1 MKQIAQGA
9 EAVLYKT
16 KNSIVKDRFVKTYR
30 HPHIDS
36 QLRKFRTKREIKV
49 IQRLKQLNFPV
60 PGLIKIDNQKIE
72 MEFISGKKVRD
83 IFNKNYK
90 KLASEIG
97 RKLAVLHQNHIIHG
111 DLTTSNMILGNRKF
125 SSSENQDDFLLFNK
139 EIHFIDFGLS
149 FFSEKTED
157 KAVDLHLLDR
167 AFESKHFQV
176 YPSCFKLALKSY
188 QKHYPEAKKVISRLE
203 TVQSRGRNK
212 NK

>member
-9 EAVLYKT
+9 EAVLYQT
-16 KNSIVKDRFVKTYR
+16 ENSIVKDRFKKTYR
-30 HPHIDS
+30 HSHIDE
-36 QLRKFRTKREIKV
+36 QLRKFRTKREAKV
-49 IQRLKQLNFPV
+49 IEKLSQLNFPA
-60 PGLIKIDNQKIE
+60 PKLIKVDSQKIE
-72 MEFISGKKVRD
+72 MQFIKGDKVRD

-90 KLASEIG
+90 NLAEEIGQKLAI
-97 RKLAVLHQNHIIHG
+97 LHQNHIIHG
-111 DLTTSNMILGNRKF
+111 DLTTSNMILGNRRF
-125 SSSENQDDFLLFNK
+125 PSSENQDDFLLFNK

-167 AFESKHFQV
+167 ALESKHFQV
-176 YPSCFKLALKSY
+176 YPSCFQIALKSY
-188 QKHYPEAKKVISRLE
+188 QKHYPEAKQVLSRLE

>member
-9 EAVLYKT
+9 EAVLYKAG
-16 KNSIVKDRFVKTYR
+16 NSVVKDRFVKNYR

-49 IQRLKQLNFPV
+49 IQKLKSLGFPV
-60 PGLIKIDNQKIE
+60 PELIKVDNQKIE
-72 MEFISGKKVRD
+72 MEFISGDKVRD
-83 IFNKNYK
+83 IFNKNYR

-97 RKLAVLHQNHIIHG
+97 QKLALMHQNHIIHG
-111 DLTTSNMILGNRKF
+111 DLTTSNMI
-125 SSSENQDDFLLFNK
+125 FNK

-149 FFSEKTED
+149 FFSEKVED

-176 YPSCFKLALKSY
+176 YPSCFEIALKSY
-188 QKHYPEAKKVISRLE
+188 QKYYPEAGKIISRLE
-203 TVQSRGRNK
+203 TVRSRGRNK